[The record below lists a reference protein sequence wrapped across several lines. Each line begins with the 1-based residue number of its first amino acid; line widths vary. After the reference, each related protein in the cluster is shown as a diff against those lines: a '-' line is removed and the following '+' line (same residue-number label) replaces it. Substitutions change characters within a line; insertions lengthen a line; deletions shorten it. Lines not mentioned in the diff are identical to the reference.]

1 MKSFHVGPVNAPAEN
16 NDAIT
21 ALVAGAVT
29 RPAAIGDVGSER
41 T

>member
-1 MKSFHVGPVNAPAEN
+1 MRSFHVGPVTAPAEN

-29 RPAAIGDVGSER
+29 RPTAIGHVGFE
-41 T
+41 TT